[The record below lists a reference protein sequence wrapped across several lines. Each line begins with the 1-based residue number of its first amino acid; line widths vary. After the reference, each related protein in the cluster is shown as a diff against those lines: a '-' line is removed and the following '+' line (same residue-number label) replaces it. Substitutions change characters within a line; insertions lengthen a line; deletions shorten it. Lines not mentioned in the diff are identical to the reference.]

1 MRIEG
6 IPASPGYAEGPLFDL
21 DQPPVSYKAKASAG
35 EEQAALVSAIGKAV
49 GRLAVLAA
57 TADGEAA
64 GILEFH
70 IAMLEDDA
78 LSGPALAVGEGGG
91 RLAEG
96 FDLGRRRGENDRA
109 MLGIEQR
116 VARARCG
123 QGAETDDHRHAER
136 ARQH

>member
-1 MRIEG
+1 MSVGNRVMRIEG

-78 LSGPALAVGEGGG
+78 LSGPALAAIGS
-91 RLAEG
+91 
-96 FDLGRRRGENDRA
+96 
-109 MLGIEQR
+109 
-116 VARARCG
+116 G
-123 QGAETDDHRHAER
+123 QPADA
-136 ARQH
+136 A